1 MNQFSPQFAIIS
13 KLKKI
18 VTKTSTMLK
27 GDKTAGI
34 TEAIARKIQKGA
46 YEAEFRKDKESKTPP
61 YLTIAEQLQSNDS
74 QIYRASVYALRNIAK
89 NEEKSKDA
97 IFLPRRSDR
106 RNHTIWRVFAA
117 LWCRGSRNRPRGPE
131 SLPRAHPRS
140 RHARSECRHPRG

>member
-61 YLTIAEQLQSNDS
+61 YLTIAEQLQSNNS

-97 IFLPRRSDR
+97 ILEILQKSAEKKSKNAELYNYTLDK
-106 RNHTIWRVFAA
+106 IKEI
-117 LWCRGSRNRPRGPE
+117 E
-131 SLPRAHPRS
+131 SYYELKRKNKKS
-140 RHARSECRHPRG
+140 KK

>member
-61 YLTIAEQLQSNDS
+61 YLTIAEQQLFVDFLKKHPQYNHWYPVFAVMLGTGMRVGEIVGLRWCD
-74 QIYRASVYALRNIAK
+74 IDLEKGIISV
-89 NEEKSKDA
+89 
-97 IFLPRRSDR
+97 
-106 RNHTIWRVFAA
+106 NHTLVYYNHGDGKGCSF
-117 LWCRGSRNRPRGPE
+117 
-131 SLPRAHPRS
+131 SLSLLRK
-140 RHARSECRHPRG
+140 

>member
-46 YEAEFRKDKESKTPP
+46 YEAEFRKDKENKTPP

-97 IFLPRRSDR
+97 ILEILQKSAEKKSKNAELYNYTLDK
-106 RNHTIWRVFAA
+106 IKEI
-117 LWCRGSRNRPRGPE
+117 E
-131 SLPRAHPRS
+131 SYYELKRKNKKS
-140 RHARSECRHPRG
+140 KK

>member
-27 GDKTAGI
+27 GDKTTGI

-97 IFLPRRSDR
+97 ILEILQKSAEKKSKNAELYNYTLDK
-106 RNHTIWRVFAA
+106 IKEI
-117 LWCRGSRNRPRGPE
+117 E
-131 SLPRAHPRS
+131 SYYELKRKNKKS
-140 RHARSECRHPRG
+140 KK

>member
-97 IFLPRRSDR
+97 ILEILQKSAEKKSKNAELYNYTLDK
-106 RNHTIWRVFAA
+106 IKEI
-117 LWCRGSRNRPRGPE
+117 E
-131 SLPRAHPRS
+131 SYYELKRKNKKS
-140 RHARSECRHPRG
+140 KK

>member
-97 IFLPRRSDR
+97 ILEILQKSAEKKSKNAELYNYTLDKIKEIESYYELKRK
-106 RNHTIWRVFAA
+106 NKK
-117 LWCRGSRNRPRGPE
+117 SRK
-131 SLPRAHPRS
+131 
-140 RHARSECRHPRG
+140 

>member
-46 YEAEFRKDKESKTPP
+46 YEAEFRKDKESKTPS

-97 IFLPRRSDR
+97 ILEILQKSAEKKSKNAELYNYTLDK
-106 RNHTIWRVFAA
+106 IKEI
-117 LWCRGSRNRPRGPE
+117 E
-131 SLPRAHPRS
+131 SYYELKRKNKKS
-140 RHARSECRHPRG
+140 KK